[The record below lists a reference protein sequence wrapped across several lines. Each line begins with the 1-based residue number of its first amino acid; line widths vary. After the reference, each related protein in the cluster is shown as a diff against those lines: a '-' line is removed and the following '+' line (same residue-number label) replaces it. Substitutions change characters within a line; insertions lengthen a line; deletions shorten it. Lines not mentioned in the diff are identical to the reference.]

1 MKSQVFHTVWRNISR
16 EAAGESWN
24 WSHLGV
30 VKWVLLSSLRDHSV
44 CKRRDRVQCPGGP
57 EWKTL
62 MRVHKFF
69 SFFSHSFSD
78 VDTWHYVQ
86 SRIWIRICVRNPEV
100 RNPSPFSPWHCDVYS
115 SIKGSP
121 SIWAINL
128 SVFRVCTFHSDHEP
142 TTTFRGSVVLRG
154 VVATARW
161 HCTLHV
167 GWIKQVGAA
176 RSETQSWRTSA
187 HVKWRHSG
195 AECFSTRQAP
205 PSETL
210 G

>member
-1 MKSQVFHTVWRNISR
+1 MGPTFFAPW
-16 EAAGESWN
+16 
-24 WSHLGV
+24 
-30 VKWVLLSSLRDHSV
+30 SLRLQASRSCSV
-44 CKRRDRVQCPGGP
+44 SRRSGVEDTNASPYI
-57 EWKTL
+57 
-62 MRVHKFF
+62 F